1 MKDQHLDSDGEFE
14 KWPRPPRTTPPV
26 IDRRVL
32 PNGEVEEW
40 ERCATIPEDF
50 IYDPDTDAYFAP
62 GEPGYDDAEERLKEL
77 QQIIREL
84 PTDGPHLISV
94 DMLRAMGALDCPPEW
109 RKSLG
114 VPKPKPQQGSL
125 FDGLDDDEQE

>member
-1 MKDQHLDSDGEFE
+1 VKDQHLDFDGKFE
-14 KWPRPPRTTPPV
+14 KWQRPPRTTPPV

-40 ERCATIPEDF
+40 ERVSTIPDDF
-50 IYDPDTDAYFAP
+50 IYDPETDAYYAP
-62 GEPGYDDAEERLKEL
+62 GEPSYDDAEERSKEL

-94 DMLRAMGALDCPPEW
+94 YMLRAMGALDCPPEW

-114 VPKPKPQQGSL
+114 VPKKGPLQGSL
-125 FDGLDDDEQE
+125 FADLDDEEE